1 MANYDDD
8 SIIGDIADKVIRGGI
23 NSVVSAVDDTIKN
36 ILNLDNSKNKNDNTE
51 TDDENDDE
59 DDTEKYE
66 QNAVIARKEYIDKY
80 GIRQQVVI
88 SNKNDDTYIKAQ
100 RILDENGKE
109 AEEIE
114 VEVIGSLDYRV
125 GWGVHVKVDW
135 LPTGYKDCFMY
146 IRDVKHTWKNDN
158 TFTSTLTLTPSR
170 VMDMHEWEETPTND
184 KDDESNGN
192 GGKVIESAVNW
203 AMAIA
208 ADDTHGYHL
217 GKWGDPDYDCAHFV
231 ISAFEQ
237 AGVQLKENGAGDTT
251 SLKQACLKCGFE
263 VVDDWEDKNTSAGL
277 ERGDILLNEIHHA
290 CLYIGGGQVVN
301 ASQDKDGDK
310 TGDTTGEEIR
320 IQQFYQYKPGGWDL
334 ALRYIEPDS
343 GDGTT
348 DYSTVGIPDEY
359 LSQIQNGVE
368 INVQEFIQNSDKY
381 NYRNMLVKIAKS
393 YNIDPY
399 TLAGIITIESG
410 GNPNDTGGNYW
421 GLCQTWHGSLDP
433 ETNMKQGC
441 EEYNQKCSVTGYS
454 SVWVSLSAYNSGEGT
469 VINACKEAG
478 YELKTVTI
486 KQLGDA
492 LYDYVSANNP
502 KWKPSE
508 KQLYASKVLLAIRIL
523 KDKNVLG

>member
-1 MANYDDD
+1 MANYDDID
-8 SIIGDIADKVIRGGI
+8 GYVIRGDI
-23 NSVVSAVDDTIKN
+23 NSFISAVDDTIKN
-36 ILNLDNSKNKNDNTE
+36 ILNLDNSKNKNDDTK
-51 TDDENDDE
+51 TDDENDD

-125 GWGVHVKVDW
+125 GWGVHVKVEW
-135 LPTGYKDCFMY
+135 LPTGYEDCFMY
-146 IRDVKHTWKNDN
+146 VRDVKHTWKNDN

-170 VMDMHEWEETPTND
+170 VMDMHEWEETPTNN

-208 ADDTHGYHL
+208 ADDTHGYHY
-217 GKWGDPDYDCAHFV
+217 GGWGPDYDCAHFV

-301 ASQDKDGDK
+301 ASQDKDGGK

-320 IQQFYQYKPGGWDL
+320 IQQFYPHQYGWDL

-359 LSQIQNGVE
+359 LSQIQNDVE

-433 ETNMKQGC
+433 ATNMKQGC
-441 EEYNQKCSVTGYS
+441 KEYNDNCSYTGYS
-454 SVWVSLSAYNSGEGT
+454 SVWVSLGAYNFGIGNLE
-469 VINACKEAG
+469 NALKAKG
-478 YELKTVTI
+478 LDMKTVTI

-492 LYDYVSANNP
+492 SYDYAPTAGCV
-502 KWKPSE
+502 PSE
-508 KQLYASKVLLAIRIL
+508 KQLYPSKVLLAIRML
-523 KDKNVLG
+523 KDKNILG

>member
-1 MANYDDD
+1 MANYD
-8 SIIGDIADKVIRGGI
+8 SIIGDIAGKVIKSGV
-23 NSVVSAVDDTIKN
+23 NSVISTANDTVKN
-36 ILNLDNSKNKNDNTE
+36 ILNLDNSKNKNDNTK
-51 TDDENDDE
+51 TDDDDD

-88 SNKNDDTYIKAQ
+88 CNKNDDTYIKAQ

-146 IRDVKHTWKNDN
+146 VRDVKHTWKNDN

-208 ADDTHGYHL
+208 ADDTHGYHK
-217 GKWGDPDYDCAHFV
+217 GGWGDPDYDCAHFV

-237 AGVQLKENGAGDTT
+237 AGVQLKENGASYTGD
-251 SLKQACLKCGFE
+251 LKQACLKCGFE
-263 VVDDWEDKNTSAGL
+263 VVDGWDKTTTAGL
-277 ERGDILLNEIHHA
+277 ERGDILLNEINHA

-343 GDGTT
+343 GDGT

-359 LSQIQNGVE
+359 LSQIQTHVE

-433 ETNMKQGC
+433 ATNMKQGC
-441 EEYNQKCSVTGYS
+441 EEYNNMCSYTGYS
-454 SVWVSLSAYNSGEGT
+454 SVWVSLGAYNFGNGNLEKALKAKG
-469 VINACKEAG
+469 
-478 YELKTVTI
+478 LDMKTVTI

-492 LYDYVSANNP
+492 SYDYAPTAGCV
-502 KWKPSE
+502 PSE
-508 KQLYASKVLLAIRIL
+508 TQLYQSKVLLAIRML
-523 KDKNVLG
+523 KDKNILG

>member
-8 SIIGDIADKVIRGGI
+8 SIIGDIADRVVKSGI
-23 NSVVSAVDDTIKN
+23 NRVVNSAKDAVKN

-51 TDDENDDE
+51 TDDENDD

-114 VEVIGSLDYRV
+114 VEVIGSLDYRI

-146 IRDVKHTWKNDN
+146 VRDVKHTWKNDN

-208 ADDTHGYHL
+208 ADDTHGYT
-217 GKWGDPDYDCAHFV
+217 GDRDRRWGGIDFDCSSFV
-231 ISAFEQ
+231 ITAFEQ
-237 AGVQLKENGAGDTT
+237 AGVQLKENGASYTGD
-251 SLKQACLKCGFE
+251 LKQACLKCGFE
-263 VVDDWEDKNTSAGL
+263 VVDGWDKTTTAGL
-277 ERGDILLNEIHHA
+277 ERGDILLNEINHA

-301 ASQDKDGDK
+301 ASQDKDGGK

-320 IQQFYQYKPGGWDL
+320 IQQFYPYKPDGWDL

-359 LSQIQNGVE
+359 LSQIQNDVE

-433 ETNMKQGC
+433 ATNMKQGC
-441 EEYNQKCSVTGYS
+441 EEYNNMCSYTGYS
-454 SVWVSLSAYNSGEGT
+454 SVWVSLGAYNFGNGNLEKALKAKG
-469 VINACKEAG
+469 
-478 YELKTVTI
+478 LDMKTVTI

-492 LYDYVSANNP
+492 SYDYAPTAGCV
-502 KWKPSE
+502 PSE
-508 KQLYASKVLLAIRIL
+508 KQLYPSKVLLAIRML
-523 KDKNVLG
+523 KDKNILG

>member
-1 MANYDDD
+1 MANYDDI
-8 SIIGDIADKVIRGGI
+8 SGIGDITGKVIEGVA
-23 NSVVSAVDDTIKN
+23 NSVISTANDTVKN
-36 ILNLDNSKNKNDNTE
+36 ILNLDNSKNKNDDTK
-51 TDDENDDE
+51 TDDENDD

-170 VMDMHEWEETPTND
+170 VMDMHEWEETPTNN

-208 ADDTHGYHL
+208 ADDTYGYHY
-217 GKWGDPDYDCAHFV
+217 GGWGPDYDCAHFV

-237 AGVQLKENGAGDTT
+237 AGVQLKENGAGDTA

-277 ERGDILLNEIHHA
+277 ERGDILLNEINHA
-290 CLYIGGGQVVN
+290 CLYIGGGQVAN
-301 ASQDKDGDK
+301 CSQDKDGDK

-359 LSQIQNGVE
+359 LSQIQTGVE
-368 INVQEFIQNSDKY
+368 SNVQAFIQNSEKY

-433 ETNMKQGC
+433 ATNMKQGC
-441 EEYNQKCSVTGYS
+441 KEYNDNCSYTGYS
-454 SVWVSLSAYNSGEGT
+454 SVWVSLGAYNFGIGNLE
-469 VINACKEAG
+469 NALKAKG
-478 YELKTVTI
+478 LDMKTVTI

-492 LYDYVSANNP
+492 SYNYAP
-502 KWKPSE
+502 KVNCMPSE
-508 KQLYASKVLLAIRIL
+508 KQLYPSKVLLAIRMLKEKNIL
-523 KDKNVLG
+523 G

>member
-1 MANYDDD
+1 MANYD
-8 SIIGDIADKVIRGGI
+8 SIIGDIAGKVIKSGV
-23 NSVVSAVDDTIKN
+23 NSVISTANDTVKN
-36 ILNLDNSKNKNDNTE
+36 ILNLDNSKNKNDNTK
-51 TDDENDDE
+51 TDDDDD

-66 QNAVIARKEYIDKY
+66 QNAVIARQEYIDKY

-88 SNKNDDTYIKAQ
+88 CNKNDDTYIKAQ

-146 IRDVKHTWKNDN
+146 VRDVKHTWKNDN

-170 VMDMHEWEETPTND
+170 VMDMHEWKETPTND
-184 KDDESNGN
+184 DKDEGNGN

-208 ADDTHGYHL
+208 ADDTYGYHF
-217 GKWGDPDYDCAHFV
+217 GGWGPDYDCAHFV

-301 ASQDKDGDK
+301 ASEDKDGK
-310 TGDTTGEEIR
+310 PGDSTGEEIR
-320 IQQFYQYKPGGWDL
+320 IQQFYQHQYGWDL
-334 ALRYIEPDS
+334 ALRYVEPDS
-343 GDGTT
+343 GDGT

-359 LSQIQNGVE
+359 LSQIQTDVE

-433 ETNMKQGC
+433 ATNMKQGC
-441 EEYNQKCSVTGYS
+441 EEYNNMCSYTGYS
-454 SVWVSLSAYNSGEGT
+454 SVWVSLGAYNFGNGYLEK
-469 VINACKEAG
+469 ALKAAG
-478 YELKTVTI
+478 LDMKTVTI

-492 LYDYVSANNP
+492 SYDYAP
-502 KWKPSE
+502 TAGCIPSE
-508 KQLYASKVLLAIRIL
+508 KQLYPSKVLLAIRIL

>member
-8 SIIGDIADKVIRGGI
+8 SIIGDIADRVVKSGI
-23 NSVVSAVDDTIKN
+23 NRVVNSAKDTVKN
-36 ILNLDNSKNKNDNTE
+36 ILNLNNSKNKNDDTK
-51 TDDENDDE
+51 TDDDEDE

-88 SNKNDDTYIKAQ
+88 CNKNDDTYIKAQ

-208 ADDTHGYHL
+208 ADDTYGYHY
-217 GKWGDPDYDCAHFV
+217 GGWGPDYDCAHFV

-237 AGVQLKENGAGDTT
+237 AGVQLKENGAADTT

-263 VVDDWEDKNTSAGL
+263 VVDGWDKTTTAGL
-277 ERGDILLNEIHHA
+277 ERGDILLNEINHA
-290 CLYIGGGQVVN
+290 CLYIGGGQVAN
-301 ASQDKDGDK
+301 CSQDKDGDK

-320 IQQFYQYKPGGWDL
+320 IQQFYQHQYGWDL

-359 LSQIQNGVE
+359 LSQIQNDVE

-410 GNPNDTGGNYW
+410 GNPNDTGGDYW

-433 ETNMKQGC
+433 ATNMKQGC
-441 EEYNQKCSVTGYS
+441 KEYNDMCSYTGYS
-454 SVWVSLSAYNSGEGT
+454 SVWVSLGAYNFGNGNLEKALKAKG
-469 VINACKEAG
+469 
-478 YELKTVTI
+478 LDMKTVTI

-492 LYDYVSANNP
+492 SYDYAPTAGCV
-502 KWKPSE
+502 PSE
-508 KQLYASKVLLAIRIL
+508 KQLYPSKVLLAIRML
-523 KDKNVLG
+523 KDKNILG

>member
-8 SIIGDIADKVIRGGI
+8 SIIGDIADRVVKSGI
-23 NSVVSAVDDTIKN
+23 NRVVNSAKDTVKN
-36 ILNLDNSKNKNDNTE
+36 ILNLDNNKNKNDNTK
-51 TDDENDDE
+51 TDDENDDD

-66 QNAVIARKEYIDKY
+66 QNAVIARQEYIDKY

-109 AEEIE
+109 VEEIE

-146 IRDVKHTWKNDN
+146 VRDVKHTWKNDN

-217 GKWGDPDYDCAHFV
+217 GGWGDPDYDCAHLV

-290 CLYIGGGQVVN
+290 CLHIGGGQVVN
-301 ASQDKDGDK
+301 ASKDKDGK
-310 TGDTTGEEIR
+310 HGDSTGEEIR
-320 IQQFYQYKPGGWDL
+320 IQQFYQHQYGWDL
-334 ALRYIEPDS
+334 ALRYVEPDS
-343 GDGTT
+343 GDGT

-359 LSQIQNGVE
+359 LSQIQTGVE
-368 INVQEFIQNSDKY
+368 SNVQAFIQNSDKY
-381 NYRNMLVKIAKS
+381 NYRNMLVKTAKS

-433 ETNMKQGC
+433 ATNMKQGC
-441 EEYNQKCSVTGYS
+441 EEYNNMCSYTGYS
-454 SVWVSLSAYNSGEGT
+454 SVWVSLGAYNFGNGNLEKALKAKG
-469 VINACKEAG
+469 
-478 YELKTVTI
+478 LDMKTVTI

-492 LYDYVSANNP
+492 SYDYAPTAGCV
-502 KWKPSE
+502 PSE
-508 KQLYASKVLLAIRIL
+508 KQLYPSKVLLAIRML
-523 KDKNVLG
+523 KDKNILG